1 MARWIALVAE
11 YDHREGWASWR
22 GVRSTAEWI
31 AWRCAC
37 SPRMAREHVRVARA
51 LRELPLTREAFARGE
66 LSYSKV
72 RSLTRVATADSE
84 EFLLHQATYATAAQL
99 DRMLGAYRRS
109 AEESEIA
116 HEERELSWSWCSDG
130 SRQVSARL
138 PAEEGRGFLDA
149 LEAARSQIRE
159 EDRTADQGDGPAGPR
174 AEDAPGGPLLGSVA
188 TNADALSLLGESFLA
203 QAPATRAG
211 TDRTQLIIHVD
222 AEALSADANGRS
234 ELEAGPGISS

>member
-1 MARWIALVAE
+1 MYRPQETRCSWSPVAAEPAGLELEHLEAQLCELASQIGAGMARWISLVGE
-11 YDHREGWASWR
+11 YDHREGWGSWR

-66 LSYSKV
+66 LSYSKLS
-72 RSLTRVATADSE
+72 SLTRVATADSE

-130 SRQVSARL
+130 SLQVSARL

-149 LEAARSQIRE
+149 LEAARSQIR
-159 EDRTADQGDGPAGPR
+159 
-174 AEDAPGGPLLGSVA
+174 
-188 TNADALSLLGESFLA
+188 
-203 QAPATRAG
+203 
-211 TDRTQLIIHVD
+211 
-222 AEALSADANGRS
+222 
-234 ELEAGPGISS
+234 